1 MAEAIRIWLAY
12 ALGVMH
18 MAATPSN
25 IVHRA
30 LGLDVGLETSDLVR
44 KFVIAGYSPTKAKKH
59 IATLAEQGLIYNVD
73 GYWVRDF

>member
-1 MAEAIRIWLAY
+1 
-12 ALGVMH
+12 

-30 LGLDVGLETSDLVR
+30 LGLDVGLETKELIR
-44 KFVIAGYSPTKAKKH
+44 KFVIAGYSPAKAKKH
-59 IATLAEQGLIYNVD
+59 IITLAEQGLIYDVD